1 MSEPQ
6 QKTPE
11 KSPTPAV
18 GGLLLQQKWEDL
30 ALYLHNN
37 VLAHLGK
44 RHLFTMGERIDGLI
58 WDVQA
63 EIVRM
68 TYNTGNRLPQL
79 MNVDIQKEILLA
91 QLRLG
96 VKMKIIPERRFDYIS
111 DLILEIGRIIGGLK
125 KRNSAMLA
133 NRGTAQ

>member
-1 MSEPQ
+1 MYENQARKAAPG
-6 QKTPE
+6 T
-11 KSPTPAV
+11 

-37 VLAHLGK
+37 VLAHMGK
-44 RHLFTMGERIDGLI
+44 RHLFTLGERLDALL

-63 EIVRM
+63 DIVRL
-68 TYNTGNRLPQL
+68 TYNSGNRLPQL
-79 MNVDIQKEILLA
+79 LTLDAQKEILLA
-91 QLRLG
+91 QLRLA
-96 VKMKIIPERRFDYIS
+96 VKMKIVPERRFDHIS

-133 NRGTAQ
+133 DRGTAR

>member
-1 MSEPQ
+1 MPEIPQ
-6 QKTPE
+6 G
-11 KSPTPAV
+11 KSAPAT

-37 VLAHLGK
+37 VLAHMGK
-44 RHLFTMGERIDGLI
+44 RHLFTLGERLDGLL

-63 EIVRM
+63 DIVTM

-79 MNVDIQKEILLA
+79 VSLDVRKEILLA
-91 QLRLG
+91 QLRLA
-96 VKMKIIPERRFDYIS
+96 VKMKIIPEKRFDHIS

-133 NRGTAQ
+133 NRGTAR

>member
-1 MSEPQ
+1 MPE
-6 QKTPE
+6 E
-11 KSPTPAV
+11 KSTERSAPAV

-37 VLAHLGK
+37 VLAHMGK
-44 RHLFTMGERIDGLI
+44 RHLFTLGERIGGLL

-63 EIVRM
+63 DIVKM
-68 TYNTGNRLPQL
+68 TYNSGNRLPQL
-79 MNVDIQKEILLA
+79 MTLDVQKEVLLA

-96 VKMKIIPERRFDYIS
+96 VRMKIIPEKRFDHIS

-133 NRGTAQ
+133 NRGTAR